1 MTYNEK
7 KRLFGEAL
15 LLAFKEKYEEELA
28 LCELHENIP
37 AAYSFAMEKIIIDHG
52 IKEKQKKKAKL
63 AALLIAAA
71 LLLAGC
77 TAYVCRDAIREFT
90 ARILSDRIEIDFGN
104 DKGNQMH
111 VIEEVYYLSYVPEGY
126 EQITNMT
133 NESVSLYRWKNENNE
148 MIVFSQHL
156 IDGVQFDVDSERG
169 EVITVEGYEN
179 TVFHTVIDEKH
190 HYIWNDGKYAMTLE
204 ISTNHSTEEIRKII
218 TGISAK

>member
-1 MTYNEK
+1 M
-7 KRLFGEAL
+7 LLPSLEAL
-15 LLAFKEKYEEELA
+15 LLSFKEKYEEELA

-37 AAYSFAMEKIIIDHG
+37 EAYSFAMEKIIIDHG

-77 TAYVCRDAIREFT
+77 TMYVYRDAIREFT

-111 VIEEVYYLSYVPEGY
+111 AIEEVYYLSYVPEGY
-126 EQITNMT
+126 DQISESIHDIGVRYIWQ
-133 NESVSLYRWKNENNE
+133 NESNEI
-148 MIVFSQHL
+148 MIFSQDL
-156 IDGVQFDVDSERG
+156 IDGTQFGVDSERG

-179 TVFHTVIDEKH
+179 TVFHTVIDEQH
-190 HYIWNDGKYAMTLE
+190 YYIWNDGKYAMTLE

>member
-1 MTYNEK
+1 MPK
-7 KRLFGEAL
+7 IPEAHK
-15 LLAFKEKYEEELA
+15 A
-28 LCELHENIP
+28 
-37 AAYSFAMEKIIIDHG
+37 SMERIIIDHG
-52 IKEKQKKKAKL
+52 AREKQRKKIRL

-77 TAYVCRDAIREFT
+77 TMYVYRDAIREFN

-133 NESVSLYRWKNENNE
+133 NESVSLYRWKNESGE
-148 MIVFSQHL
+148 MLVFTQSL
-156 IDGVQFDVDSERG
+156 IDGLQFGVDAERG

-179 TVFHTVIDEKH
+179 TVFHTVIDKQH
-190 HYIWNDGKYAMTLE
+190 YYIWNDGKYAMTLE